1 MEITPDTVEVVPL
14 IQRGLANIDNNI
26 NPKKTVALPRNGA
39 RSYAGGNSLLKGV
52 DVLIAERGRVKV
64 VGVSIGT
71 DAYAMDCAMGIFKN
85 SGAEHLATMLPLM
98 PDKQSANLI
107 ATVANSVH

>member
-1 MEITPDTVEVVPL
+1 M
-14 IQRGLANIDNNI
+14 
-26 NPKKTVALPRNGA
+26 
-39 RSYAGGNSLLKGV
+39 
-52 DVLIAERGRVKV
+52 
-64 VGVSIGT
+64 SIGT
-71 DAYAMDCAMGIFKN
+71 DAYAMDSAMGIFKN